1 MKEIRVLD
9 CTLRDGGYCNDCQF
23 GFENTKFI
31 IDSLLRSGVDII
43 ECGFLTQKVA
53 YKQGVTRFNTLEQVK
68 EVLPQDRQGKTFVI
82 LMDYGACDVE
92 TIPDW
97 DGSSVDG
104 IRVTFHKKDMLPAL
118 EQCRRLKEKGYKTF
132 LQPMV
137 ALRYTDAEYLEL
149 IRLANEV
156 GPYAFYLVD
165 SFGTM
170 KRKDMLRF
178 FYMIEHNLREDIVIG
193 FHSHNNLQLA
203 YANAQTLVD
212 LQTSRSLILDSSIM
226 GMGRG
231 AGNLNSE
238 LFLEYLN
245 DNAGGQYRVK
255 PLLRVID
262 RVLNDFYQQ
271 NQWGYSLPNYLS
283 ASHNAHPNYALFLT
297 EKNTL
302 TVEDIDRIFDAMAP
316 QKRASFDRA
325 YIEKLYLEYMERN
338 AGDSSLEELRQEKD
352 AMMATIYNMLC
363 VCLGKPP
370 KTVTLEVRNKKKE
383 FIRDTGLTGKEFF
396 QKYVGWDLSQYV
408 SLINAPTAGKPYHRT
423 YTVKFL
429 GNVVEG
435 RPVKYLNL
443 PVEDLKAAA
452 IAQMKDGQPVW
463 FGCDVG
469 QCSLREG
476 GVMDLE
482 AIKADELFGTQFS
495 MDKAQRLDYGESL
508 MNHAMV
514 FQGVDLDENGSP
526 TRWRVEN
533 SWGKEAGENGYYV
546 MSDEWFTQY
555 TYQVVVNKKYL
566 TAQQAEELSQEPIP
580 LEPWDPMG
588 SLA

>member
-203 YANAQTLVD
+203 YANAQTFVD

-238 LFLEYLN
+238 LFLEYQRQRWG
-245 DNAGGQYRVK
+245 AVPVK
-255 PLLRVID
+255 PCCGSLT
-262 RVLNDFYQQ
+262 VLDFTTEPV
-271 NQWGYSLPNYLS
+271 GIISSKPLPS

-302 TVEDIDRIFDAMAP
+302 TVEDIDKIFDAMAP
-316 QKRASFDRA
+316 EKRGSFDRSYA
-325 YIEKLYLEYMERN
+325 QELYLQYMERN
-338 AGDSSLEELRQEKD
+338 GGGASLAQLKEALSGKRALVIAPGKSAGVEAEKIAAFAGEENVVSIGVNFDYPGCRTDYIFLSNLRRQEELG
-352 AMMATIYNMLC
+352 A
-363 VCLGKPP
+363 
-370 KTVTLEVRNKKKE
+370 
-383 FIRDTGLTGKEFF
+383 GKEERLIVTSNIPE
-396 QKYVGWDLSQYV
+396 KGPAAGW
-408 SLINAPTAGKPYHRT
+408 IT
-423 YTVKFL
+423 
-429 GNVVEG
+429 
-435 RPVKYLNL
+435 
-443 PVEDLKAAA
+443 
-452 IAQMKDGQPVW
+452 
-463 FGCDVG
+463 
-469 QCSLREG
+469 
-476 GVMDLE
+476 
-482 AIKADELFGTQFS
+482 
-495 MDKAQRLDYGESL
+495 
-508 MNHAMV
+508 
-514 FQGVDLDENGSP
+514 
-526 TRWRVEN
+526 
-533 SWGKEAGENGYYV
+533 
-546 MSDEWFTQY
+546 
-555 TYQVVVNKKYL
+555 
-566 TAQQAEELSQEPIP
+566 P
-580 LEPWDPMG
+580 LC
-588 SLA
+588 